1 MIRRR
6 GPKGVLSAPFG
17 LSFFVFA
24 VTPNQIGHQDVAALI
39 ARQPSVTAHWRQH
52 VRASAFGTI
61 HKATF
66 SFSRPVGTAMPQP
79 LSYQLANLD
88 PRYFTHAPWHAPEPP
103 DDPPLQFP
111 KVDRSAKGD
120 RLPVRNPTRRDPE
133 AQATP
138 PGPAMSASQP
148 EPQKTIPVP
157 EAQRMEA
164 AAQPAEGVPDESEQP
179 LIARL
184 EEATIELSAPEAPAE
199 ITDAPTQETAVV
211 ETPAAE
217 PLRDDTLPLDEPVE
231 TPPAET
237 PAAENAPAD
246 IPDPVDAVVAEATG
260 SISPRPVEPVYQM
273 ARLYFGDQPL
283 GGAPGEI
290 EEWAPGEAPTI
301 LAPQIAPA
309 PADRDIK
316 QSALDPK
323 HTPADDKGGETIAR
337 KGEVTGEGKRP
348 LTPAEQLKLEGKD
361 RAKAEKCLADAVYF
375 KSRGEPVR
383 GQISVA
389 QVVMNRVFSGYY
401 PRNVCGTVY
410 QNKHRRLACQFT
422 FACDGIPDVVTD
434 PQAWGRATRI
444 AREVLDGK
452 YWVPEVNRATHYHAY
467 WVRPSWVREMKR
479 LYKFGVHT
487 FYRPRKWGDGSDMP
501 SWGSAEATKEA
512 IAKL

>member
-1 MIRRR
+1 MVRRAR
-6 GPKGVLSAPFG
+6 PKGVLSAPFG
-17 LSFFVFA
+17 LSFFVLA
-24 VTPNQIGHQDVAALI
+24 VTPNQIGHQDVASLI
-39 ARQPSVTAHWRQH
+39 AREPSVTAHWRQH

-66 SFSRPVGTAMPQP
+66 SFSRPIGTAMPQP

-88 PRYFTHAPWHAPEPP
+88 PRFFSHAPWHAPEPP

-120 RLPVRNPTRRDPE
+120 RLPVRNPTRREPE
-133 AQATP
+133 PEATP
-138 PGPAMSASQP
+138 PEPAISASEP
-148 EPQKTIPVP
+148 EPQTIPAP

-164 AAQPAEGVPDESEQP
+164 AAQLAEAVPGEPEE
-179 LIARL
+179 ARITRP
-184 EEATIELSAPEAPAE
+184 EEATIELLPAEAPAE
-199 ITDAPTQETAVV
+199 ITDAPTQETVVV
-211 ETPAAE
+211 ETPSSKPAA
-217 PLRDDTLPLDEPVE
+217 DTAAVEASAE

-237 PAAENAPAD
+237 PAAENPPPD
-246 IPDPVDAVVAEATG
+246 IPDPVDVVVADATG

-283 GGAPGEI
+283 GGVPGEI

-301 LAPQIAPA
+301 LEPQVAPA
-309 PADRDIK
+309 PTDRDIK

-323 HTPADDKGGETIAR
+323 HAPADDKGGETIAP

-348 LTPAEQLKLEGKD
+348 LTPAEQLTLEGKD

-375 KSRGEPVR
+375 ESRGEPVR
-383 GQISVA
+383 GQIAVA

-401 PRNVCGTVY
+401 PRNVCATVY

-422 FACDGIPDVVTD
+422 FACDGIPEAVTE
-434 PQAWGRATRI
+434 PNAWVRAMRI
-444 AREVLDGK
+444 ARDVLDGK
-452 YWVPEVNRATHYHAY
+452 LWVPEVNRATHYHAY

-479 LYKFGVHT
+479 LYKFGVHS
-487 FYRPRKWGDGSDMP
+487 FYRPRRWGDGSDAP
-501 SWGSAEATKEA
+501 SWGSTAATQDA